1 MKLLFILDPLASLK
15 SYKDT
20 SLAIMREAAARG
32 HTLYVCEQHDV
43 FLRNDIVKINAA
55 EFSFSEGASWYQ
67 LSKSQETLPK
77 DFDAVLMRKD
87 PPFDNEYLYSTYL
100 LELAA
105 NQGARVLNNPSAVRS
120 WNEKLS
126 VAKFPQFA
134 PEFLVTSNNDLIR
147 EFLATHKDIVVK
159 PLDGMGGSGIFRI
172 HDADHNIGVILETAT
187 QFGRQTIMA
196 QRYLPAILQG
206 DKRIIVIN
214 GEPLPYSLARIP
226 KAGETRGNLAAGGT
240 GVAQA
245 LTARDLEIANTVGK
259 TLKQEGL
266 FLVGLDVIGEHLT
279 EINVTSPTGMVEIAA
294 QTQNSV
300 APCNP
305 AQIFVQ
311 ALETTICGYKP
322 RLP

>member
-32 HTLYVCEQHDV
+32 HALYVCEQHDI
-43 FLRNDIVKINAA
+43 FLRNEIVKINAT
-55 EFSFSEGASWYQ
+55 EFSFSEGASWYK
-67 LSKSQETLPK
+67 LGMNKEVLPK
-77 DFDAVLMRKD
+77 DYSAIIMRKD

-147 EFLATHKDIVVK
+147 EFLVTHKDIVVK

-187 QFGRQTIMA
+187 QFGMQTIMA

-214 GEPLPYSLARIP
+214 GEPLPYALARIP

-240 GVAQA
+240 GVAQP
-245 LTARDLEIANTVGK
+245 LTTRDLEIATTIGK
-259 TLKQEGL
+259 TLKAEGL

-294 QTQNSV
+294 QT
-300 APCNP
+300 ACKP
-305 AQIFVQ
+305 AQIFMQ
-311 ALETTICGYKP
+311 ALEG
-322 RLP
+322 LH

>member
-20 SLAIMREAAARG
+20 SLAIMREAAAHG

-43 FLRNDIVKINAA
+43 FLRNEIVKINAT
-55 EFSFSEGASWYQ
+55 EFSFSEGGQSKSTSWYS
-67 LSKSQETLPK
+67 LSKNQEILPK
-77 DFDAVLMRKD
+77 DFDAILMRKD

-105 NQGARVLNNPSAVRS
+105 NQGARVINNPASVRS

-134 PEFLVTSNNDLIR
+134 PEFLVTSKNDLIR

-172 HDADHNIGVILETAT
+172 HEYDHNIGVILETAT
-187 QFGRQTIMA
+187 QFGRQTIMV

-214 GEPLPYSLARIP
+214 GEPLPYALARIP
-226 KAGETRGNLAAGGT
+226 KVGETRGNLAAGGT

-245 LTARDLEIANTVGK
+245 LTSRDLEIASNVGK

-294 QTQNSV
+294 QTR
-300 APCNP
+300 CKP
-305 AQIFVQ
+305 AQVFML
-311 ALETTICGYKP
+311 ALEGS
-322 RLP
+322 LN